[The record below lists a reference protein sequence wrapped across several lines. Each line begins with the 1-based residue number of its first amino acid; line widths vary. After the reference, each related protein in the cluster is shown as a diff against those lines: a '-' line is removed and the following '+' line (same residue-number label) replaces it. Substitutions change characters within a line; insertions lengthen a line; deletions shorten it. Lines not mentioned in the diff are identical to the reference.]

1 MGIGIG
7 WGIGQIKRIKV
18 RCISIDLQPINPKS
32 GTVVVGG
39 FPRQRDHESRY
50 MALGPDGQLYVSFG
64 E

>member
-1 MGIGIG
+1 MTYTLCFFI
-7 WGIGQIKRIKV
+7 
-18 RCISIDLQPINPKS
+18 LQPIDPES

-64 E
+64 KDFLETLCAA